1 MCKGFLVHYG
11 PVNIDGI
18 KYWTYITIFP
28 VKNLLFQ
35 SMLIKYWTYITLLSM
50 NIKSSCVVFGEKTR
64 ESHTDKSSILQSSGW
79 PNIFFWL
86 SINSKILFLK
96 KKTKK
101 NQVFQENPMKNRN
114 KINLRRIRRMS
125 LRKIFSIQC
134 HSS

>member
-1 MCKGFLVHYG
+1 
-11 PVNIDGI
+11 
-18 KYWTYITIFP
+18 
-28 VKNLLFQ
+28 
-35 SMLIKYWTYITLLSM
+35 M

-114 KINLRRIRRMS
+114 KIKSETYTKDVLKKNFLYTMS
-125 LRKIFSIQC
+125 FFMIQQISPLKQGL
-134 HSS
+134 HK